1 MSTDTFI
8 GRGELIAK
16 VAIATAIHIT
26 GGGGLKYRS
35 KVVGYDSGLL
45 ITALPAAAQLPES
58 QTPFE
63 SFLGAD
69 TALVMRLI
77 VDGNIYAFGSK
88 VKVQYQEGCKLLL
101 SSLPEKIQIRK
112 LRAGVRYPCVLQAG
126 FLLGETKYR
135 GVLINISEGG
145 CLLRM
150 KLTSNVDGIKAIM
163 ENDKTSTL
171 NVRFPFDSS
180 DSSFHIKI
188 KSLSQETGH
197 LLLGLSYADSEE
209 TAVVVKRYL
218 DYMQLEQ
225 LSEYLTLS

>member
-8 GRGELIAK
+8 KRGELIAK
-16 VAIATAIHIT
+16 TAIATGIHIT
-26 GGGGLKYRS
+26 GSDGLKYRS

-45 ITALPAAAQLPES
+45 ITALPKAAQLPES
-58 QTPFE
+58 ATPFE
-63 SFLGAD
+63 QFLCAD

-77 VDGNIYAFGSK
+77 VDGNIYAFSSK
-88 VKVQYQEGCKLLL
+88 VKAIYQESSKLLL

-150 KLTSNVDGIKAIM
+150 KLTSNTEGIKAIM
-163 ENDKTSTL
+163 ENDKTSSL

-180 DSSFHIKI
+180 DSSFYIKI
-188 KSLSQETGH
+188 KSFSQEANH
-197 LLLGLSYADSEE
+197 ILLGLSYADSEE
-209 TAVVVKRYL
+209 AGGVIKKYL
-218 DYMQLEQ
+218 EYMQLEE